1 MYDVKMQHNEKL
13 TRFKEMT
20 GKTIKD
26 IRLNNYNG
34 SINKIAFEYD
44 IDKGNL
50 SKIERGLIGCT
61 LITAWKICEAS
72 GVSFSAFAKK
82 LEKNLGEKFKL
93 MDE

>member
-1 MYDVKMQHNEKL
+1 MQHKDKL
-13 TRFKEMT
+13 KTFKEKI

-61 LITAWKICEAS
+61 LVTAWKICEAS
-72 GVSFSAFAKK
+72 NIKFSEFAKK
-82 LEKNLGEKFKL
+82 LEDNLGENFQL
-93 MDE
+93 IDE